1 MPPDNTFTFE
11 ISLSVLNHLGRNL
24 YRSFATVL
32 GEAVSNAW
40 DADAQNVWIHLDAD
54 KNSFSIKDDG
64 IGMTAED
71 FQKKFLKIG
80 YSKRKKGNDR
90 SPKDRP
96 FIGRKGIGKLAL
108 LSCAERVIVVSKV
121 KSGTYIGGTIDNREL
136 DAAITDDLTPQQYP
150 LGEPDISAFGDQT
163 VGHRHGTIIRFEG
176 LKDGVKRS
184 FEFLSK
190 VIALYFRFSLV
201 DPSFKIFLN
210 GERITHKHLHDLA
223 DKTEFLW
230 IFGDYE
236 DPYVEALEK
245 GFAKNPRGHECKQ
258 LKQAGVTGFVA
269 SVEKPRHLSIMG
281 TDERVGVDL
290 FVNGRLREHDILK
303 HIPTARIAQSYLYGQ
318 IHFDGLDDK
327 TDRFTSSRE
336 GIVADDPKFQAFLDS
351 FRKAV
356 LKIVDEWDGLRL
368 KRGKDGDSENDSV
381 PKTKRASLGLYHAVS
396 KDYEAAKKTKAT
408 DKVDDWVEALSE
420 DASFNFE
427 SYAECFIS
435 ENLVRRFIHEEGIA
449 LTAAAQTEAD
459 TRKKNEETNKNK
471 GNVSIA
477 IRKKADDLSYLSMD
491 YLAHLVDAGD
501 KSKRD
506 ARLIRDADEFKP
518 MRDAMAHTALLTD
531 EAKKRLATVRENI
544 KARVKTLLAFKK

>member
-1 MPPDNTFTFE
+1 MQPNNVFNFE

-71 FQKKFLKIG
+71 FQNKFLKIG
-80 YSKRKKGNDR
+80 YSKRKKGQSR
-90 SPKDRP
+90 SAKDRP

-121 KSGTYIGGTIDNREL
+121 EGGAYVGGTIDNRQL
-136 DAAITDDLTPQQYP
+136 DAAITSDLTPQQYP
-150 LGEPDISAFGDQT
+150 LGAPDISAFGHHT
-163 VGHRHGTIIRFEG
+163 KGHRHGTIIRFEG

-190 VIALYFRFSLV
+190 VIALYFRFSLL

-210 GERITHKHLHDLA
+210 GERITHKHLQDLA

-230 IFGDYE
+230 SFGDYE
-236 DPYVEALEK
+236 DPYVQALEK
-245 GFAKNPRGHECKQ
+245 AFAKNPRGHECKRV
-258 LKQAGVTGFVA
+258 KQEGVTGFVA
-269 SVEKPRHLSIMG
+269 SVEKPRDLSIMG

-368 KRGKDGDSENDSV
+368 KRGKDGDSENESI
-381 PKTKRASLGLYHAVS
+381 PKSKRASLGLYHAVS
-396 KDYEAAKKTKAT
+396 KDYEPVKRTKAT
-408 DKVDDWVEALSE
+408 DKVDEWVEALSE
-420 DASFNFE
+420 DAAFNFE
-427 SYAECFIS
+427 SYAECFVS
-435 ENLVRRFIHEEGIA
+435 ENLVRRYIEEKKIPLSSVA
-449 LTAAAQTEAD
+449 EAEAAKWKQRE
-459 TRKKNEETNKNK
+459 KESKNR
-471 GNVSIA
+471 GNISIE
-477 IRKKADDLSYLSMD
+477 IRKQSGDLSYLSMD
-491 YLAHLVDAGD
+491 DLANLVDKPLD
-501 KSKRD
+501 KLKEAALARD
-506 ARLIRDADEFKP
+506 ASEFKPIRDAL
-518 MRDAMAHTALLTD
+518 AHTALLT
-531 EAKKRLATVRENI
+531 EVAKIRLRTVRENI
-544 KARVKTLLAFKK
+544 KARIKTLLSGTK